1 MDTFDKLYFFY
12 LSLRGTENVYT
23 QHQPLITKEILP
35 DILKGKRR
43 QDMKYLEDDDL
54 DIVNETM
61 NGLDSTQIP
70 KKTVI
75 FIIGGFTYEETR
87 AIYMA
92 NKELPNCNTIIGG
105 TSLIN
110 FDSFLEEAKAASNH

>member
-1 MDTFDKLYFFY
+1 
-12 LSLRGTENVYT
+12 
-23 QHQPLITKEILP
+23 
-35 DILKGKRR
+35 
-43 QDMKYLEDDDL
+43 MKYLEDDDL